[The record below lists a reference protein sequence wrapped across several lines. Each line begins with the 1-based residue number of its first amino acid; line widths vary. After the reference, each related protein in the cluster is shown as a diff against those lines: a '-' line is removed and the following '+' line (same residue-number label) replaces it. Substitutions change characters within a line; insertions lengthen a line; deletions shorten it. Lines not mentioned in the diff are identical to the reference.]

1 MIIEAMKFAIQAIK
15 LELAATT
22 LSEIDA
28 SADALRLAKE
38 ALQEALTFANNT
50 GWSDLTEE
58 ESVSLMLEKKDAP
71 FDLVAAVQE
80 RLREKNA

>member
-1 MIIEAMKFAIQAIK
+1 MIIEAIRFAIEAIK

-38 ALQEALTFANNT
+38 ALQEALNYGVSAS
-50 GWSDLTEE
+50 WSDLTEE
-58 ESVSLMLEKKDAP
+58 ESMSLMLDKKDAP
-71 FDLVAAVQE
+71 FDLVTAVQE

>member
-1 MIIEAMKFAIQAIK
+1 MIIEAVKFAIQAIK

-38 ALQEALTFANNT
+38 VLQEALNNVNST
-50 GWSDLTEE
+50 GWIDLTDE
-58 ESVSLMLEKKDAP
+58 ESMSLMLDKKDAP
-71 FDLVAAVQE
+71 FDLVTAVQDK
-80 RLREKNA
+80 LRELNT

>member
-1 MIIEAMKFAIQAIK
+1 MIIEAIKFAIEAIK

-38 ALQEALTFANNT
+38 VLQEALTKAVST
-50 GWSDLTEE
+50 GWSDLTDE
-58 ESVSLMLEKKDAP
+58 ESMTLMLDKKDAP

>member
-1 MIIEAMKFAIQAIK
+1 MIIEAIKFAIQAIK

-38 ALQEALTFANNT
+38 ALQEALNYGASAS
-50 GWSDLTEE
+50 WSDLTEE
-58 ESVSLMLEKKDAP
+58 ESMSLMLDKKDTP